1 MSRNAMPVNSLR
13 AWASIPRQI
22 RKAIVGLSAA
32 DLARRSGPE
41 AWSAQEYVHHL
52 IEANVIAATIIIAA
66 LGKPGSV
73 YDWSWV
79 RPEGEWVRRLG
90 YNRVKVGPA
99 LAFFEHLC
107 RYVTLV
113 VRAAP
118 RGLKSHVHLLD
129 TTAGARTRRTVEQV
143 LRDEWAH
150 AQHHLQDIAKA
161 RKAIIRTGETS

>member
-1 MSRNAMPVNSLR
+1 MDALR
-13 AWASIPRQI
+13 AWGSLPRLI
-22 RKAIVGLSAA
+22 RKAIRGLPAR
-32 DLARRSGPE
+32 DLGRRGGSE
-41 AWSAQEYVHHL
+41 AWSVRKYVHHL
-52 IEANVIAATIIIAA
+52 LEANVIAATIIIAA

-90 YNRVKVGPA
+90 YNRVAVEPA

-118 RGLKSHVHLLD
+118 RGLRSPVRLKD
-129 TTAGARTRRTVEQV
+129 TTAGTLTRKTVEQI
-143 LRDEWAH
+143 LRDEWEH

-161 RKAIIRTGETS
+161 RNATESKSA